1 MLKEHLRQKRSCTHS
16 RLVHWIWVMR
26 RNIFWKAGI
35 LFNWHVLTVTYLEVL
50 WEVGT
55 RLCGNKLPIEC
66 HREPADLELRGRLI
80 DNWKHASEFRGVYH
94 STFVRFPSR
103 KDIYTTKI
111 HKSQTSKS
119 GHQPAS
125 HNVCISIESSFQH
138 LKIRPARV
146 CSVCKSSSN
155 CIEIFW

>member
-1 MLKEHLRQKRSCTHS
+1 MLKKHLRQKRCCAHS
-16 RLVHWIWVMR
+16 RLVHWIRVVR

-35 LFNWHVLTVTYLEVL
+35 FLSWHVETDLEVL

-55 RLCGNKLPIEC
+55 RLCGNMLPIEC
-66 HREPADLELRGRLI
+66 HRELADLELRGRLI
-80 DNWKHASEFRGVYH
+80 DNWKHVCEFRGEYH
-94 STFVRFPSR
+94 STFVRFPASR
-103 KDIYTTKI
+103 DIYTTKI
-111 HKSQTSKS
+111 HKLQTSKS

-125 HNVCISIESSFQH
+125 HKVFISIESSFQH

-146 CSVCKSSSN
+146 CRVCKSSSN